1 MTNCNQELV
10 LEKSKKRTGSFSL
23 VLPGSPSP
31 YFLFFFFFSSPVVSA
46 GLLPRNKPTLDLV
59 FFPQQKNLL
68 KRPQNLSSYKS
79 LVPVD
84 LMYWFGSYK
93 MVDNLIFIASY
104 SLQICR
110 VRTEKKGAVSTC
122 VRGERGELK
131 TLRTLPWL
139 VEAEMLML
147 FFVGVMQRTRF
158 S

>member
-1 MTNCNQELV
+1 
-10 LEKSKKRTGSFSL
+10 
-23 VLPGSPSP
+23 
-31 YFLFFFFFSSPVVSA
+31 
-46 GLLPRNKPTLDLV
+46 
-59 FFPQQKNLL
+59 
-68 KRPQNLSSYKS
+68 
-79 LVPVD
+79 
-84 LMYWFGSYK
+84 MYWFGSYK

-104 SLQICR
+104 DLQMNIR

-131 TLRTLPWL
+131 TLQSLPWL